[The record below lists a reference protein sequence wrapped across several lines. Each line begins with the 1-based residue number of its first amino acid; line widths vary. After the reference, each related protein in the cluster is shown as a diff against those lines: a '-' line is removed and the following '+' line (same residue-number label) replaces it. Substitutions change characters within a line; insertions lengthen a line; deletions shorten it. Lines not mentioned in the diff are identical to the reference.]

1 MYYDAGSTEKIC
13 EEQNRARSLL
23 KGVRSNVAIIILGLI
38 VIIGFT
44 SMNIYLLTRNHSSV
58 KSEEITTEIE
68 RHTEPGN
75 RVKNLKKSKIS
86 LIFVLVF
93 RNNIKSCKQE

>member
-13 EEQNRARSLL
+13 EEQNRARSIL

-44 SMNIYLLTRNHSSV
+44 SMNIYLLTRSQITSD
-58 KSEEITTEIE
+58 KSEQENTEIIT
-68 RHTEPGN
+68 HTIPGKYFL
-75 RVKNLKKSKIS
+75 RT
-86 LIFVLVF
+86 
-93 RNNIKSCKQE
+93 

>member
-13 EEQNRARSLL
+13 EEQNRARTLL

-44 SMNIYLLTRNHSSV
+44 SMNIYLLTRTASA
-58 KSEEITTEIE
+58 KSEEGGTEIV
-68 RHTEPGN
+68 RHTEPG
-75 RVKNLKKSKIS
+75 KKKRWKGI
-86 LIFVLVF
+86 
-93 RNNIKSCKQE
+93 